1 MNEYERIAL
10 DTRKKVSK
18 LTLDQQRELLKLYEN
33 SIDNLASKATSAND
47 KTLTKRWLL
56 DYNKEILSAKKN
68 LAQEIEQSIKGVT
81 TKAAAIGTET
91 ERKILTKMFSE
102 AGIDPGNH
110 FSTMFSQVQNGVIED
125 IISGNLYKDKRT
137 MSQRIWN
144 HTGNFEKDIQ
154 YIINQAILE
163 KKSAIE
169 LAKDLE
175 KFVRAPAR
183 RESTWGKAYPQL
195 MNKKV
200 DYNAQRL
207 ARTSINHAYQTA
219 SIKSNSMNPFNEGI
233 KWRSA
238 EIHGRTCEL
247 CIERANTDQFGLG
260 VGIFPADE
268 VPLDH
273 ANGLCTM
280 LPHITKSL
288 DEVADELRDWLNGK
302 NNTDLDEW
310 YDEHGEHFAFKKLGD
325 SYNTSNRGIINDII
339 DTKTLGGDNPF
350 IKIYENWDK
359 TNIKEFATKLVEHE
373 ELPFKVNRH
382 ILSGSHGQCK
392 MKHINPKMEVLTY
405 ELNSKDLRDVEY
417 QVKTAFHELF
427 HAKSNGLVHDVDKI
441 KFINWA
447 YVDDVFA
454 EVTSHYLTK
463 SVGITKEITPSYP
476 GHLIDALPKLKKLPE
491 FSSCKTIADFGEVAY
506 KYRFSENPNAEW
518 KTILDTLNSTDHDII
533 GYSKQYLGYIEKN
546 KNELVDKLLENMPQ
560 YSAYKKDIVNN
571 IDDAVDSINNG
582 YILRGNEKTI
592 FENTLIIT
600 MNRLGVK

>member
-10 DTRKKVSK
+10 ETRQKVSK
-18 LTLDQQRELLKLYEN
+18 LTLDQQRELLKLYED
-33 SIDNLASKATSAND
+33 SIASLASKATSVND

-56 DYNKEILSAKKN
+56 DYSKELNQSKKN

-137 MSQRIWN
+137 LSQRIWN
-144 HTGNFEKDIQ
+144 HTGGFEKDIQ
-154 YIINQAILE
+154 YVVNQAILE
-163 KKSAIE
+163 KKSAME

-175 KFVRAPAR
+175 KYARDPAR
-183 RESTWGKAYPQL
+183 RDSTWGKAYPNL

-219 SIKSNSMNPFNEGI
+219 TIKSSSMNPFNEGI
-233 KWRSA
+233 RWRSA
-238 EIHGRTCEL
+238 EIHGRTCDL

-260 VGIFPADE
+260 VGVFPVDE

-280 LPHITKSL
+280 LPHISKSL
-288 DEVADELRDWLNGK
+288 DEVADELSDWLNGK
-302 NNTDLDEW
+302 NNPDLDDW

-325 SYNTSNRGIINDII
+325 SYNVSNKGIISDII
-339 DTKTLGGDNPF
+339 DTKIAGGNNPF
-350 IKIYENWDK
+350 TKIYENWDK
-359 TNIKEFATKLVEHE
+359 TNIKDFATKLIDHE
-373 ELPFKVNRH
+373 QLPLKVNRH
-382 ILSGSHGQCK
+382 ALSSAHGQCR

-405 ELNSKDLRDVEY
+405 ELNSKDTRDIEY

-427 HAKSNGLVHDVDKI
+427 HAKSNGLIHDIGKI
-441 KFINWA
+441 SFNDWA

-463 SVGITKEITPSYP
+463 SIGITKEIAPSYP
-476 GHLIDALPKLKKLPE
+476 GHLIDVLPKLKKLPE
-491 FSSCKTIADFGEVAY
+491 FSSCKTISDFGEVAY
-506 KYRFSENPNAEW
+506 KYRFSEDTNAEW
-518 KTILDTLNSTDHDII
+518 KSMLDILNNSDHDII
-533 GYSKQYLGYIEKN
+533 DYSKQYLSYIENN

-560 YSAYKKDIVNN
+560 YSSYKNDMINDI
-571 IDDAVDSINNG
+571 DEAVDSINNG
-582 YILRGNEKTI
+582 YVLRGNEKI
-592 FENTLIIT
+592 VFDNALIIT